1 MSTIDNLLLRAA
13 DERRSLTGPLAP
25 ALDAAQAEKVSEL
38 ICATRRARG
47 EDSVGYK
54 IGFTNRSIWP
64 LYGVDRP
71 IWGVIYNSTVEQTED
86 NACVVRADHYVEPRL
101 EPEIVLGLKSTPRS
115 AALADLVDAIDWYA
129 HGFEIVQSIYPH
141 WKFSA
146 AEAFAAQ
153 GLHAALKIG
162 SRRPL
167 SRLNDPVQQLA
178 ALQVTLFESNMPI
191 AEGVGANVLD
201 GPIQALAHLVRE
213 LEWRKRALRPGDIV
227 TTGTLTDAMP
237 LQPGQ
242 RWTSRFSQGPLAD
255 TAPDGLQLTV
265 T

>member
-1 MSTIDNLLLRAA
+1 MSMIANLLLNAA
-13 DERRSLTGPLAP
+13 DERRALNLPVTP
-25 ALDAAQAEKVSEL
+25 AIDAAQAEKISEF
-38 ICATRRARG
+38 IRSSRRARG
-47 EDSVGYK
+47 EEPRGYK

-71 IWGVIYNSTVEQTED
+71 IWGVIYNTTIEQLAD
-86 NACVVRADHYVEPRL
+86 DACAIRADQFVEPRL
-101 EPEIVLGLKSTPRS
+101 EPEIVLGLKTTPQS
-115 AALADLVDAIDWYA
+115 AALSDLVAAIDWYA
-129 HGFEIVQSIYPH
+129 HGYEIVQSIYPN

-146 AEAFAAQ
+146 PEAFAAQ

-167 SRLNDPVQQLA
+167 SRLHDPVRDLA
-178 ALQVTLFESNMPI
+178 GLRVSLFESDMPV
-191 AEGVGANVLD
+191 AQGVGANVLD

-213 LEWRKRALRPGDIV
+213 LELRHEFLRPGDIV

-242 RWTSRFSQGPLAD
+242 CWTSRFAQGELPD
-255 TAPDGLQLTV
+255 TAPDGIRLTV
-265 T
+265 S